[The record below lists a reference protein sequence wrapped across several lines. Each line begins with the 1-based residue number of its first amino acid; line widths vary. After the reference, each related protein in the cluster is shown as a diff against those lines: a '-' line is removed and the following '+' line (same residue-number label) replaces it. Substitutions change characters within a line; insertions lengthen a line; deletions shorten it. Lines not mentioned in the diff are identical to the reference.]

1 MAALKK
7 VNGKWTKQ
15 QIFYFAWLLI
25 SVGLFYSFIYNDI
38 LETMCVSISFWEE
51 LIHGN
56 LHYFYGGRWQQTSAA
71 YVKEVQAVYDFPI
84 YIVFAIW
91 NFPIWLVE
99 HFGKVDVMNSVLCMM
114 WEKTLL
120 LVSVL
125 LITKALY
132 RLCRTL
138 DLNENLSSLACLLFL
153 SSNFFMTSVIM
164 MSAYDIIALYFAIK
178 GIDYYF

>member
-1 MAALKK
+1 M
-7 VNGKWTKQ
+7 
-15 QIFYFAWLLI
+15 
-25 SVGLFYSFIYNDI
+25 IY
-38 LETMCVSISFWEE
+38 LETMRVSISFWEE

-114 WEKTLL
+114 WEKNTA
-120 LVSVL
+120 VSFG
-125 LITKALY
+125 TADYKGALP
-132 RLCRTL
+132 
-138 DLNENLSSLACLLFL
+138 
-153 SSNFFMTSVIM
+153 V
-164 MSAYDIIALYFAIK
+164 MSDIGFERI
-178 GIDYYF
+178 